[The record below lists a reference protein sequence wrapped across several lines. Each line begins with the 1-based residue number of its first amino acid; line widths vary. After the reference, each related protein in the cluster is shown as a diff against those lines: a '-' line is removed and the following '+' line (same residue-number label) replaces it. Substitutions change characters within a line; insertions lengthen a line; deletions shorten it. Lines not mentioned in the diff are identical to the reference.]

1 MGDTGT
7 DPRRALGE
15 RGERLAAA
23 HLQRAGYEVLARNWR
38 CRHGELDIVAADRR
52 ALVFCEVKTRVAG
65 GRSGPAAALDAI
77 GTRKRRRLRML
88 AREWLS
94 TSAGSRPGRD
104 ELRFDAIGVTVNPR
118 GALVAL
124 EHVEDAF

>member
-1 MGDTGT
+1 MGDNGT
-7 DPRRALGE
+7 DRRRALGE
-15 RGERLAAA
+15 RGERLAVA
-23 HLQRAGYEVLARNWR
+23 HLRRAGYEVLARNWR

-65 GRSGPAAALDAI
+65 GHGGPPGALDAI
-77 GTRKRRRLRML
+77 GERKRRRLRLL
-88 AREWLS
+88 AREWLAAG
-94 TSAGSRPGRD
+94 TGSRPGRD
-104 ELRFDAIGVTVNPR
+104 ELRFDAIGVTVEPG